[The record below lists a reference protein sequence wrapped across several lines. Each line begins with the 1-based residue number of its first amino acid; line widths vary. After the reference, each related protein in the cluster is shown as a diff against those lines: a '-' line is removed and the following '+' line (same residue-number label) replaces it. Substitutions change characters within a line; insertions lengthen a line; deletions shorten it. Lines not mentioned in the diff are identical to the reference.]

1 MGIRDWLRYR
11 QPDAAR
17 RKSAAGFTIIE
28 LMVVLVVLSVLA
40 LSVLPV
46 AELSVR
52 RAKERELRT
61 ALFEI
66 RDAIDAYKRAVDDKT
81 IAPGLTPPGYP
92 SSLKVLA
99 AGVASTDGSATSRV
113 YFLRRIPRDPFS
125 PASVAPEDTW
135 GLRSYASPP
144 DRPAPGA
151 DVYDVYS
158 LTPGA
163 GLDGVPY
170 RDW

>member
-1 MGIRDWLRYR
+1 MRIPDWLRHRRPAR
-11 QPDAAR
+11 QS
-17 RKSAAGFTIIE
+17 SAAGFTIIE

-46 AELSVR
+46 AEISVR

-61 ALFEI
+61 ALAEI

-81 IAPGLTPPGYP
+81 IAPAETPSGYP
-92 SSLKVLA
+92 ANLKVLV
-99 AGVASTDGSATSRV
+99 AGVASTNGSATARV

-125 PASVAPEDTW
+125 AATVAPEDTW